1 MIPTFALPGSLHSGN
16 TAPRSGSCVI
26 GQGCKLHLGNVMLIL
41 QAIFSIFRRN
51 KMSVSS
57 TAPLSFEETRTLL
70 KEDYQLQ
77 KALAMVE
84 TLDFSML
91 TRKLVE
97 EHGWTSEFCQEV
109 EELYRKFLALNI
121 RYPDK
126 KICPTGPID
135 EFWHAHILDTR
146 AYEKDCNVLFGEFLH
161 HFPYFGMRGPEDRAN
176 LEAAFQES
184 LDLFVLHYGIDPTAG
199 DVNARSCAPQRCP

>member
-1 MIPTFALPGSLHSGN
+1 MLFKVCNELHFRKV
-16 TAPRSGSCVI
+16 T
-26 GQGCKLHLGNVMLIL
+26 LIL
-41 QAIFSIFRRN
+41 CCIYSVFRRN

-57 TAPLSFEETRTLL
+57 TAPLNFEESHALL
-70 KEDYQLQ
+70 KNDHQLQ
-77 KALAMVE
+77 EALTKTEA
-84 TLDFSML
+84 LDFSML

-97 EHGWTSEFCQEV
+97 EHGWTSEFSLEV
-109 EELYRKFLALNI
+109 EDLYRKFLALNI
-121 RYPDK
+121 RYPEK

-146 AYEKDCNVLFGEFLH
+146 AYEKDCSLLFGQFLH

-184 LDLFVLHYGIDPTAG
+184 IDLFVLHYGIDPTAG